1 MQLAQSLFYDFIT
14 LLAIVDP
21 IQSSAMF
28 ATLTSGMTPRE
39 QLSIARRASLAAFIA
54 LVVFGFVG
62 EWLLNALG
70 VSFGSFR
77 VAGGL
82 LLLLVGI
89 NMVFARTAAKQDR
102 PPEGSAA
109 VPADDIAIFPLAI
122 PMIAGPGA
130 LTTIVTLVSKRRS
143 SPLEDALVVV
153 IALVV
158 ILLTLLSMRLS
169 GRLLKFFGT
178 SGVSAVSRVMGII
191 VASISIQLIVNGLR
205 QLFPSLPH

>member
-28 ATLTSGMTPRE
+28 ATLTAGMTRE
-39 QLSIARRASLAAFIA
+39 EQIRISRRAAIAAFVA

-62 EWLLNALG
+62 EWLLNVLG

-82 LLLLVGI
+82 LLLLVGF
-89 NMVFARTAAKQDR
+89 NMVFAKTAAKQDR
-102 PPEGSAA
+102 PPDGTTA

-130 LTTIVTLVSKRRS
+130 LTTIVTLVSKRRT
-143 SPLEDALVVV
+143 SPVEDALVVV
-153 IALVV
+153 IAFVV
-158 ILLTLLSMRLS
+158 IALTLLAMRVS

-205 QLFPSLPH
+205 QLFPILTH